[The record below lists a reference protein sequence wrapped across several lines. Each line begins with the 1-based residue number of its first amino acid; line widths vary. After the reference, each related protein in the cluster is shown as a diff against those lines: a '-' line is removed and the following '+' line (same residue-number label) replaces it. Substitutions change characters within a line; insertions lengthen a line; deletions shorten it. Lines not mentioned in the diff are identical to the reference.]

1 VLFRIA
7 SFAAL
12 MVHLTSV
19 VLPAHAQFET
29 RASFFISGSSDPR
42 FLVVDDF
49 NRDGRP
55 DVAVVNV
62 VKNTSGNVE
71 ILLGNGDGTFRV
83 GATYPFTAP
92 ATTAFAG
99 SLRDNG
105 IVDLVVGA
113 AGADVVYVLLGNG
126 DGTFQP
132 PISYPTTAESR
143 MIALGDFMGQG
154 HLDIVDTEGTS
165 VLGVVCDCVEIL
177 PGNGDGTFGAPITT
191 PVPDNVEGV
200 EIATGDFNDDGRLD
214 VAVGGGIGIA
224 GQVDIFLGNGN
235 GTFNL
240 ADFYQL
246 GQSNPNGM
254 AAGYF
259 TSDKTKLDLVA
270 GTFPV
275 SVLLGDGDG
284 TFQPPSFYGAGGTSW
299 VIAQDLNGDGK
310 LDLAVSDSGSPPQ
323 FPPGVSVLNGNGDG
337 TFQNAVFY
345 PVGAEEG
352 GQFVAAG
359 DFNGDHKPDLLV
371 LDSVHGYIWT
381 LLNTGV
387 VSFSPTTPLNFKKQ
401 TVGTTSPP
409 QMVSL
414 TNTGSKAVR
423 IASMKASAEFGVTSN
438 CGASVAAGAKCSIS
452 VTFSPIQKGAKQ
464 GTITIIDS
472 ASAKPQVIEVLGT
485 GT

>member
-1 VLFRIA
+1 MLV
-7 SFAAL
+7 
-12 MVHLTSV
+12 T
-19 VLPAHAQFET
+19 LPAHAQFET
-29 RASFFISGSSDPR
+29 RASFFVSNSGAVHSITIG
-42 FLVVDDF
+42 DF
-49 NRDGRP
+49 NRDGKP
-55 DVAVVNV
+55 DIAAIVDGR
-62 VKNTSGNVE
+62 TSGTLQ
-71 ILLGNGDGTFRV
+71 ILLGNGDGTLRL
-83 GATYPFTAP
+83 GATYTVGVFPWYA
-92 ATTAFAG
+92 AAA
-99 SLRDNG
+99 SLRNNG
-105 IVDLVVGA
+105 ILDLVFSDKLSD
-113 AGADVVYVLLGNG
+113 DVWVMLGNG
-126 DGTFQP
+126 DGTFQAP
-132 PISYPTTAESR
+132 VPYPTTAESYTV
-143 MIALGDFMGQG
+143 ALGDFTGHG
-154 HLDIVDTEGTS
+154 HLDIVDLEGTNTQ
-165 VLGVVCDCVEIL
+165 GTACDCIEVL
-177 PGNGDGTFGAPITT
+177 PGNGDGTFGTPITT
-191 PVPDNVEGV
+191 PVPGKLEAV
-200 EIATGDFNDDGRLD
+200 EIVTGDFNDDAKLD

-259 TSDKTKLDLVA
+259 TGDKTKLDLVA

-284 TFQPPSFYGAGGTSW
+284 TFQPPSFYSAGGTSW

-409 QMVSL
+409 QTVTL

-423 IASMKASAEFGVTSN
+423 IASMKASAEFAVTST
-438 CGASVAAGAKCSIS
+438 CGTSVAAGANCTIS
-452 VTFSPIQKGAKQ
+452 VTFSPTQKGAKQ

-472 ASAKPQVIEVLGT
+472 ASTKPQVIEVLGT